1 MPDYTPH
8 QKKIIS
14 RYYDHQQTIMLQKLS
29 ELVSELYLAD
39 SEAKRGRL
47 WRRAEAAM
55 KNLKVPESLIAHI
68 LAAGKPELLAR
79 HIKEWIAA
87 APK

>member
-29 ELVSELYLAD
+29 ELVSELYIAD

-55 KNLKVPESLIAHI
+55 KNLKVPESLVAHI
-68 LAAGKPELLAR
+68 LAVGKPELLAR
-79 HIKEWIAA
+79 HVTEWIAA